1 MTLWTFFLCRSD
13 TLPPNAPSST
23 PPTSES
29 PRPPLPPPSLT
40 SYSLNKLALNS
51 GELSSLLDAE
61 CGHRGQTDKGVNP
74 DFTTYQLGIS
84 FLMCPPVG
92 ASVNLILST
101 VTLHTKPE
109 GTAPGLSSHSTNIPG
124 ALTEGHVLFEGLGIQ
139 KKKN

>member
-1 MTLWTFFLCRSD
+1 MSLRH
-13 TLPPNAPSST
+13 PPPQCSQLHT
-23 PPTSES
+23 THFGKPP
-29 PRPPLPPPSLT
+29 PPLPPPSLT

-51 GELSSLLDAE
+51 GELSSLLDTE

-124 ALTEGHVLFEGLGIQ
+124 ALTEGHVQFEGLGIQ